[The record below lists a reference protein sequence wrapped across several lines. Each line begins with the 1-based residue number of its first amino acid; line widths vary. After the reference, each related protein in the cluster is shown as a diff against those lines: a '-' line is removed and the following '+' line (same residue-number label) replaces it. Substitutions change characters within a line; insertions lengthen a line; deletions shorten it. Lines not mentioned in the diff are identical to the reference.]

1 MRSYLLSGAC
11 AASMLL
17 ALSPVAEAADIAP
30 APAGFGWYLSVFGGW
45 SMADLDIST
54 SSSATI
60 TADVDL
66 DDGFLAGLA
75 VGAHFG
81 DWLRGEVELSGH
93 WHDAEALLTTVTG
106 SPPVTATSALD
117 GDADALFVLANLWFD
132 LPMSDVVRPY
142 AGGGVGMGRLSLDLD
157 TTAGTSFIDD
167 SDWAFAYQL
176 GAGIAFDLSANFAL
190 DIGYRYKVIKDAEL
204 ETETAG
210 PGAGAE
216 LEVDYKSHNVVAGIR
231 LSF

>member
-1 MRSYLLSGAC
+1 
-11 AASMLL
+11 
-17 ALSPVAEAADIAP
+17 
-30 APAGFGWYLSVFGGW
+30 
-45 SMADLDIST
+45 
-54 SSSATI
+54 
-60 TADVDL
+60 
-66 DDGFLAGLA
+66 
-75 VGAHFG
+75 
-81 DWLRGEVELSGH
+81 
-93 WHDAEALLTTVTG
+93 
-106 SPPVTATSALD
+106 
-117 GDADALFVLANLWFD
+117 
-132 LPMSDVVRPY
+132 
-142 AGGGVGMGRLSLDLD
+142 MGRLSLDLD